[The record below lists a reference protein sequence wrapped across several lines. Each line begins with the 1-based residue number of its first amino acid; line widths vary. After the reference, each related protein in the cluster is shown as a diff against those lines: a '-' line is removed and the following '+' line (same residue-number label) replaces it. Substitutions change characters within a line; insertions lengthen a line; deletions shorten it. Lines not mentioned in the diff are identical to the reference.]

1 MKVFASLSILLLA
14 ALLIYSQASFL
25 SPGAS
30 SLHVSGGDVDK
41 CVTWGNNAW
50 NEDLHAMIIGTGNI
64 VPHYNATSLV
74 VNYTLT
80 LQESPS
86 SSSYFVPLAV
96 YCPFVGK
103 NQIIW
108 HGKPCC

>member
-1 MKVFASLSILLLA
+1 MKVLASISILLLA
-14 ALLIYSQASFL
+14 VLLAYSQASFL
-25 SPGAS
+25 TPQ
-30 SLHVSGGDVDK
+30 VSDPYVDK

-50 NEDLHAMIIGTGNI
+50 NEDLHAIIIGAGNI
-64 VPHYNATSLV
+64 VPHYNTTSLI

-80 LQESPS
+80 LQQGPS